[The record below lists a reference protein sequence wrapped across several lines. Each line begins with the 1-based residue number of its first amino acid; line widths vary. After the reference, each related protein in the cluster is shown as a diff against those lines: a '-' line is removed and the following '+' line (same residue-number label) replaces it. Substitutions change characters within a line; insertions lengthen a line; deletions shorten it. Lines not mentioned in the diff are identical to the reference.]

1 MINYFLALSA
11 PALLLILISIFIIIS
26 LTLLFI
32 TQKYLRILIIDK
44 HVEYGDIF
52 TNSLAMIFGFI
63 IGFIAVSV
71 WESYNDLN
79 NTVSKEANAIHNMY
93 RTIEAYPANTAEKGK
108 EILEDYVQEVIE
120 KEWPLL
126 SRDKFDPIAYKKLTL
141 FYDLIVSFKPSDFA
155 ELAAH
160 QEMLNLIANYRELRR
175 DRVHNA
181 KAILDP
187 SIWLALESSAFLFVL
202 ISCLFEMRTMRIH
215 IILISLLASGLA
227 VVFFLLLMYNHPFM
241 GPNAIQPEAFTM
253 LLEFY
258 WSKDPNVF
266 DKQVSD

>member
-11 PALLLILISIFIIIS
+11 PALLLILICIFIIIS
-26 LTLLFI
+26 LTLLLI

-44 HVEYGDIF
+44 HVEYGDVF

-71 WESYNDLN
+71 WESYNDLS

-93 RTIEAYPANTAEKGK
+93 RTIEAYPADTAETGK
-108 EILEDYVQEVIE
+108 VILEDYVHEVIV

-126 SRDKFDPIAYKKLTL
+126 SQDKFDPVAYKKLTL
-141 FYDLIVSFKPSDFA
+141 FYDLIVSFRPKDFA

-160 QEMLNLIANYRELRR
+160 QEMLGLLANYRELRR

-187 SIWLALESSAFLFVL
+187 SIWLALGSSAFLFVL
-202 ISCLFEMRTMRIH
+202 ISCLFEMRTIRIH

-241 GPNAIQPEAFTM
+241 GPNAIQPEAFTR
-253 LLEFY
+253 LLDFY
-258 WSKDPNVF
+258 WSKDPKVF
-266 DKQVSD
+266 EQQVSD